1 VERVNPFDYDQLVA
15 LGTENLPRLS
25 ELLVR
30 MAAATSLGAFLAFR
44 SWRVLLPLVSRPS
57 LQSAQAQTLIATA
70 GAVMVVVIG
79 DHPARAFGL
88 VGLGSFIRFRSG
100 ISDPRDAAV
109 MFVMIGIGMACG
121 LGLFAMATASTL
133 FICVLLTAFDA
144 LRNRITKRTMV
155 TINAED
161 AAHVRRRV
169 EQIYPG
175 VRVIEAPTNAPE
187 LAKDSGKLVI
197 ELDLTPL
204 IDASVLSNQLASHGV
219 TGVRRVALMVDE

>member
-1 VERVNPFDYDQLVA
+1 MNPFDYDQLVA
-15 LGTENLPRLS
+15 LSSEHLPRLS

-30 MAAATSLGAFLAFR
+30 MTAATSLGAFLAFR
-44 SWRVLLPLVSRPS
+44 CWRVVMPMVGRPS

-121 LGLFAMATASTL
+121 LGLFAMAATSTL
-133 FICVLLTAFDA
+133 FICVLVTIFDA
-144 LRNRITKRTMV
+144 LRHRITKATMV
-155 TINAED
+155 VINAED
-161 AAHVRRRV
+161 ATHVRKRV
-169 EQIYPG
+169 MEIYPG
-175 VRVIEAPTNAPE
+175 VRIIEAPTNAPE
-187 LAKDSGKLVI
+187 LAKDAGKLVV
-197 ELDLTPL
+197 ELDLPPN
-204 IDASVLSNQLASHGV
+204 IDAAAVSERLHQQGV
-219 TGVRRVALMVDE
+219 TGIRRVALVVEE

>member
-1 VERVNPFDYDQLVA
+1 VNLFDYDALLA
-15 LGTENLPRLS
+15 LGGESLPHLS
-25 ELLVR
+25 ELILR
-30 MAAATSLGAFLAFR
+30 MAAATLLGAFLAFR
-44 SWRVLLPLVSRPS
+44 SWRVVLPFVSQPS

-121 LGLFAMATASTL
+121 LGLFSMAAASTM
-133 FICVLLTAFDA
+133 FICLLLTGFDA
-144 LRNRITKRTMV
+144 LRHRITKRTLV

-161 AAHVRRRV
+161 ALAVRKRV
-169 EQIYPG
+169 QAIFPG
-175 VRVIEAPTNAPE
+175 VRVVEAPNNAVE
-187 LAKDSGKLVI
+187 LAKDSGKLVV
-197 ELDLTPL
+197 ELDLSPRT
-204 IDASVLSNQLASHGV
+204 DAAALADLLAQQGV
-219 TGVRRVALMVDE
+219 TGIRRVALAIEE

>member
-1 VERVNPFDYDQLVA
+1 VNPFDLTQVVSFDTA
-15 LGTENLPRLS
+15 DIPKLS

-30 MAAATSLGAFLAFR
+30 VAAATLLGAFLAFR
-44 SWRVLLPLVSRPS
+44 AWRLVLRFVSRPS
-57 LQSAQAQTLIATA
+57 LQSAQAQTLIAAA

-121 LGLFAMATASTL
+121 LGLFSMAVLSTL
-133 FICVLLTAFDA
+133 VICIIVTIFDA
-144 LRNRITKRTMV
+144 TRRRLTKRTLV

-161 AAHVRRRV
+161 AVYVRQQVQRV
-169 EQIYPG
+169 FPG
-175 VRVIEAPTNAPE
+175 VRIVEAPTNAPE

-197 ELDLTPL
+197 ELDLHGDT
-204 IDASVLSNQLASHGV
+204 DASTLSDQLRREGV
-219 TGVRRVALMVDE
+219 QGVRRVALAIDD